1 MVALLAVRRDLVD
14 GTRQNW
20 LPRQRSLGDE
30 KTSFRPFINNH
41 SSTIH
46 AIWVNIGQVDFE
58 FKGMIKSLKVL
69 EVRNT
74 SIISPGGL
82 TRK

>member
-1 MVALLAVRRDLVD
+1 MVALLAVRRDLVH

-30 KTSFRPFINNH
+30 KTRPFINNH

-58 FKGMIKSLKVL
+58 FKGLIKSLKVL

-82 TRK
+82 TSK